1 MEGCDKKHVSTLTAS
16 VISTCPT
23 SYTHHARNVAV
34 STSSDL
40 LFSAVLQDIVTAHEH
55 FNMDDFV
62 GQFQTA
68 LQVTSPKKRM
78 FLLDWMGVSMPLL
91 VYS

>member
-1 MEGCDKKHVSTLTAS
+1 M
-16 VISTCPT
+16 
-23 SYTHHARNVAV
+23 
-34 STSSDL
+34 
-40 LFSAVLQDIVTAHEH
+40 TAHEH

-78 FLLDWMGVSMPLL
+78 FLLDWMGVSQPPRPPQNLL
-91 VYS
+91 VVYLHPKSAQQQDLASDGLSQRRCWQASQTWTLWRICRCSSAP

>member
-1 MEGCDKKHVSTLTAS
+1 M
-16 VISTCPT
+16 
-23 SYTHHARNVAV
+23 
-34 STSSDL
+34 
-40 LFSAVLQDIVTAHEH
+40 TAHEH

-78 FLLDWMGVSMPLL
+78 FLLDWMGGESAAQTSPAAVWHVLCTEWAEQAEQWC
-91 VYS
+91 V

>member
-1 MEGCDKKHVSTLTAS
+1 M
-16 VISTCPT
+16 
-23 SYTHHARNVAV
+23 
-34 STSSDL
+34 
-40 LFSAVLQDIVTAHEH
+40 TAHEH

-78 FLLDWMGVSMPLL
+78 FLLDWMGVSCLHDPHEQR
-91 VYS
+91 VTCCSIS